1 MLNTDNKDKSAF
13 IAIVG
18 RPNVGKSSILNRLMG
33 QKIAIVSSKPQ
44 TTRNRITGV
53 LTQGEYQLVFFDT
66 PGMHKPKTSLGKY
79 MVRSVNESVGGVDCC
94 MLVVEAG
101 KEPGDT
107 ELNLIEKFKSMEMPA
122 ILAINKIDTLKEK
135 EELMKQIARY
145 SLLYDF
151 DAVVPVSAQDGN
163 GMNELLDELKKQAG
177 EGGHFFDDDTLTD
190 QPERVIVAEI
200 IREKILRLCDREIPH
215 GTAVVIEKMKTRDNG
230 MLDIDATIFCEKET
244 HKRIII
250 GKNGS
255 MLKKISTFARQDIER
270 FFDCRVFLQT
280 WVKVKEDW
288 RNRAQI
294 LHNFGRE
301 TLTAEVFLWITGVR
315 GKYSLPREAFLIT
328 FATKVFRMPKTQ
340 VQSP

>member
-1 MLNTDNKDKSAF
+1 MNTNDKSAF

-18 RPNVGKSSILNRLMG
+18 RPNVGKSSILNRILG

-53 LTQGEYQLVFFDT
+53 LTDGEYQLVFFDT
-66 PGMHKPKTSLGKY
+66 PGMHKPKNSLGKF

-101 KEPGDT
+101 KEPTQT
-107 ELNLIEKFKSMEMPA
+107 ELALIEKFKTLNMPA
-122 ILAINKIDTLKEK
+122 ILAINKIDMLKEK
-135 EELMKQIARY
+135 DALMKQILDY
-145 SLLYDF
+145 SSLYNF

-163 GMNELLDELKKQAG
+163 GMNELLDELKAQSS
-177 EGGHFFDDDTLTD
+177 EGGHYFDEDTLTD

-200 IREKILRLCDREIPH
+200 IREKILRLCDKEIPH
-215 GTAVVIEKMKTRDNG
+215 GTAVVIEKMKTRENG
-230 MLDIDATIFCEKET
+230 ILDIEATIFCERDT

-250 GKNGS
+250 GKGGS
-255 MLKKISTFARQDIER
+255 MLKKISTYARQDIEN
-270 FFDCRVFLQT
+270 FFDCKVFLQT

-294 LHNFGRE
+294 LQNFGFDE
-301 TLTAEVFLWITGVR
+301 KNFD
-315 GKYSLPREAFLIT
+315 
-328 FATKVFRMPKTQ
+328 
-340 VQSP
+340 

>member
-1 MLNTDNKDKSAF
+1 MNTNDKSAF
-13 IAIVG
+13 VAIVG
-18 RPNVGKSSILNRLMG
+18 KPNVGKSSILNRLMG

-53 LTQGEYQLVFFDT
+53 LTKGEYQIVFFDT
-66 PGMHKPKTSLGKY
+66 PGMHKPKNTLGKY

-101 KEPGDT
+101 KEPSPAD
-107 ELNLIEKFKSMEMPA
+107 LSLIEKFKTMEMPA
-122 ILAINKIDTLKEK
+122 ILAINKIDMLKEK
-135 EELMKQIARY
+135 DVLMKQILTY
-145 SLLYDF
+145 SKLYDF
-151 DAVVPVSAQDGN
+151 EAVVPVSAQDGS
-163 GMNELLDELKKQAG
+163 GIDELFEELKKQAS

-200 IREKILRLCDREIPH
+200 IREKILRLCDKEIPH
-215 GTAVVIEKMKTRDNG
+215 GTAVLIERMKTRG
-230 MLDIDATIFCEKET
+230 SGILDIDATIFCERET

-250 GKNGS
+250 GKNGA

-288 RNRAQI
+288 RNRAHLVQ
-294 LHNFGRE
+294 NFGYNE
-301 TLTAEVFLWITGVR
+301 KDFD
-315 GKYSLPREAFLIT
+315 
-328 FATKVFRMPKTQ
+328 
-340 VQSP
+340 

>member
-1 MLNTDNKDKSAF
+1 MNSNDKSAF

-18 RPNVGKSSILNRLMG
+18 RPNVGKSSILNRLLG

-66 PGMHKPKTSLGKY
+66 PGMHKPRNSLGKY

-101 KEPGDT
+101 REAGET
-107 ELNLIEKFKSMEMPA
+107 ELSLIEKFKMMNMPA
-122 ILAINKIDTLKEK
+122 ILVINKIDVLKEK
-135 EELMKQIARY
+135 DALMKQILDFSRLY
-145 SLLYDF
+145 SF
-151 DAVVPVSAQDGN
+151 DAVVPVSAQDGS
-163 GMNELLDELKKQAG
+163 GMNELLDELKKQSS

-200 IREKILRLCDREIPH
+200 IREKILRLCDKEIPH
-215 GTAVVIEKMKTRDNG
+215 GTAVVIEKMKTRPNG
-230 MLDIDATIFCEKET
+230 ILDIDATIFCERET

-250 GKNGS
+250 GKNGT
-255 MLKKISTFARQDIER
+255 MLKKISTYARQDIEN
-270 FFDCRVFLQT
+270 FFDCKVFLQT

-294 LHNFGRE
+294 LQNFGYDE
-301 TLTAEVFLWITGVR
+301 KNFD
-315 GKYSLPREAFLIT
+315 
-328 FATKVFRMPKTQ
+328 
-340 VQSP
+340 

>member
-215 GTAVVIEKMKTRDNG
+215 GTAVEITKFSERDDG
-230 MLDIDATIFCEKET
+230 IIDLAATIYCEKAS
-244 HKRIII
+244 HKGIII
-250 GKNGS
+250 GKGGS
-255 MLKKISTFARQDIER
+255 MLKKIGTVARREIENMMETK
-270 FFDCRVFLQT
+270 VNLQL
-280 WVKVKEDW
+280 WVKVRKEW
-288 RNRAQI
+288 RDSELYMKNYGYNQKD
-294 LHNFGRE
+294 
-301 TLTAEVFLWITGVR
+301 V
-315 GKYSLPREAFLIT
+315 
-328 FATKVFRMPKTQ
+328 
-340 VQSP
+340 